1 MAKNLLS
8 IQDLSKNEILDLIK
22 FSGNFIDDEGNFRK
36 EDLFPDKT
44 VANVFCEPST
54 RTKSSFAIAAGNL
67 GCSVLDFNIDNS
79 SIQKGESIFETID
92 ALNLMGVDLCV
103 LRHPESVIQ
112 ELAESLP
119 KMVFINAGEG
129 SISHPTQA
137 LLDIKTIIDH
147 KKSLDGLKIVIVGDL
162 DHSRV
167 TSSFVEGISNFPIES
182 LTFSGHPEMC
192 TKYLTP
198 KTGNYEPDLEKAL
211 QDADVVMTLRIQYE
225 RFQEELNLDLD
236 TYKSSYQ
243 LSSEKLENAKGDAII
258 MHPGPVNYVEI
269 TEAAYDSENSVIRQQ
284 IANGVPIRMAVL
296 SQFLS
301 G

>member
-8 IQDLSKNEILDLIK
+8 IQDLSKNEILDLIT
-22 FSGNFIDDEGNFRK
+22 FSNNFIDNEGNFRK

-79 SIQKGESIFETID
+79 SIQKGESIFETVD

-112 ELAESLP
+112 ELAVSLP

-137 LLDIKTIIDH
+137 LLDMKTIIDH
-147 KKSLDGLKIVIVGDL
+147 KKSLDGLKIVVVGDL

-192 TKYLTP
+192 INYQSP
-198 KTGNYEPDLEKAL
+198 KIGNYEPDLEKAL

-236 TYKSSYQ
+236 TYKESYQ

-269 TEAAYDSENSVIRQQ
+269 TEAVYDSENSVIRQQ
-284 IANGVPIRMAVL
+284 IANGVAIRMAVL

>member
-192 TKYLTP
+192 TKYQSP
-198 KTGNYEPDLEKAL
+198 KTGSYEPDLEKAL

-269 TEAAYDSENSVIRQQ
+269 TESVYDSENSVIRQQ
-284 IANGVPIRMAVL
+284 IANGVAIRMAVL

>member
-22 FSGNFIDDEGNFRK
+22 FSNNFIDNEGNFRK

-79 SIQKGESIFETID
+79 SIQKGESIFETVD

-112 ELAESLP
+112 ELAVSLP

-137 LLDIKTIIDH
+137 LLDMKTIIDH
-147 KKSLDGLKIVIVGDL
+147 KKSLDGLKIVVVGDL

-182 LTFSGHPEMC
+182 LTLSGRPEMC
-192 TKYLTP
+192 TKYKSP
-198 KTGNYEPDLEKAL
+198 KIGNYEPDLEKAL

-236 TYKSSYQ
+236 TYKELYQ
-243 LSSEKLENAKGDAII
+243 LSSEKLENAKGDVII

-269 TEAAYDSENSVIRQQ
+269 TEAVYDSENSVIRQQ
-284 IANGVPIRMAVL
+284 IANGVAIRMAVL